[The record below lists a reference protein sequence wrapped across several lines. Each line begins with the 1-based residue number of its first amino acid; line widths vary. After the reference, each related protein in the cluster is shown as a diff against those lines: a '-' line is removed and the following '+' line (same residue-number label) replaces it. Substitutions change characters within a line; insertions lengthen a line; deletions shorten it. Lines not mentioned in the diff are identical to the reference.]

1 MKDPEHVVYIVR
13 PELNP
18 QRHSEKK
25 KVKIFIEK

>member
-1 MKDPEHVVYIVR
+1 MKGAEHAVYIVR

-18 QRHSEKK
+18 QGRCEKK